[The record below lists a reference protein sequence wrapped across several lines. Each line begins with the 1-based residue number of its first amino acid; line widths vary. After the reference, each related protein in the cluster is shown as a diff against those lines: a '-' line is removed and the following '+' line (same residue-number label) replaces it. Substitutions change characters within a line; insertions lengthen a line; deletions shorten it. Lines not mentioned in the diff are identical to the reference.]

1 MVVGVGAQTAAE
13 RYALLGGIYIR
24 NKLVLEDILELYV
37 LYAGV
42 ERAVVDVERCRNGA
56 LILCREDNL
65 PALCEIFAVGD
76 GNINR

>member
-13 RYALLGGIYIR
+13 RYGLLGGIYIR

-42 ERAVVDVERCRNGA
+42 ERAVVDVE
-56 LILCREDNL
+56 
-65 PALCEIFAVGD
+65 
-76 GNINR
+76 